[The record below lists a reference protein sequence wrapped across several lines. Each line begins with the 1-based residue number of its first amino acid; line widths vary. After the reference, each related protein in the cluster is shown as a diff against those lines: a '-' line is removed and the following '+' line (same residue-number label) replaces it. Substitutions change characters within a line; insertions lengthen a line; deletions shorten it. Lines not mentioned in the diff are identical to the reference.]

1 MSQADAKKVSEA
13 VRRIISETFKVQE
26 DLVKNESLLK
36 DHLGLDSVDLL
47 DIVGLAEREFKIKI
61 LEDGNF
67 RARWP
72 LSVNDLIEII
82 KTQIA
87 KQS

>member
-13 VRRIISETFKVQE
+13 VRRIISETFKVKE
-26 DLVKNESLLK
+26 DLIKNESLLK

-61 LEDGNF
+61 LEDGSF

-72 LSVNDLIEII
+72 LSVNDLIEIV
-82 KTQIA
+82 KTQIS